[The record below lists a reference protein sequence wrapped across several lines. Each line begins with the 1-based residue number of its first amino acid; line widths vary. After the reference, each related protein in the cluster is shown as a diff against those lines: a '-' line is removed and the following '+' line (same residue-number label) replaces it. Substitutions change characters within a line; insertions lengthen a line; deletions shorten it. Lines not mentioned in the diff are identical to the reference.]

1 MTALMY
7 GNIPVP
13 YSAAWTEENTYFL
26 APCPWVNSQ
35 RQYKGLLALHQKSA
49 PAQGRPTFAKPHMN
63 RQRESL
69 FKGLCDI
76 CAMPMRNR
84 TKVSMSEERWT
95 DVQGVK
101 MPLVVEPLCCR
112 GCARV
117 ALTQCPHLKRQ
128 IQSGQIIVRQVYK
141 YDLAF
146 SQLTGEATM
155 EFAGVYA
162 PGTIG
167 HLKMR
172 LQKSAIRSLDW
183 LLGG

>member
-13 YSAAWTEENTYFL
+13 YSAAWTEENTFTIGY
-26 APCPWVNSQ
+26 CPYAGGSD
-35 RQYKGLLALHQKSA
+35 ALNQIDA
-49 PAQGRPTFAKPHMN
+49 PAQGRPTFATPHMN

-76 CAMPMRNR
+76 CACSMRNR

-112 GCARV
+112 VCARI
-117 ALTQCPHLKRQ
+117 ALAQCPHLKRR
-128 IQSGQIIVRQVYK
+128 IADREIIIRQVYK
-141 YDLAF
+141 YDVVC

-162 PGTIG
+162 PGTVG

-172 LQKSAIRSLDW
+172 LRKSAVRSLDW
-183 LLGG
+183 IMEGA